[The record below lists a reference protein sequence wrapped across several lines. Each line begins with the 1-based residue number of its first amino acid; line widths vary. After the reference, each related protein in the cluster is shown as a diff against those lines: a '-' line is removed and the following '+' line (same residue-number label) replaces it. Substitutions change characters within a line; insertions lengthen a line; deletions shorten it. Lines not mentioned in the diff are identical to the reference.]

1 MFYLISFALHVQAE
15 ATFYAEASYAAA
27 FVIFGATITYLSSSS
42 SLDMRI

>member
-27 FVIFGATITYLSSSS
+27 FVIFWCNNHLS
-42 SLDMRI
+42 IIE